1 MTTDRDIL
9 APVAVRLLKPRQT
22 QELNLPPLTSHQT
35 TQSVMALPLDRN
47 VKQLVELTDLRAEM
61 LKEDSERIDVPRER
75 EFKERTLLIER
86 SLLSENKTLTCI

>member
-1 MTTDRDIL
+1 
-9 APVAVRLLKPRQT
+9 
-22 QELNLPPLTSHQT
+22 
-35 TQSVMALPLDRN
+35 MALPLDRN

-86 SLLSENKTLTCI
+86 SLLSENKTLTCIYDKPRVRFSYKLF